1 MPSKRKTITSE
12 SQALYVG
19 PSPATGY
26 HFYRYSGGEKIKS
39 NDLSDNSL
47 IEQLFRVQSVSY
59 AANYNKVPVRQYGQI
74 DAIDMVSLTTP
85 TVDLEFTYLLNGFS
99 NERSLGFSVNQ
110 DHHATSG
117 ILTVEEEKNFFLKI
131 VEKGEDARDYID
143 FQNENVITLGF
154 GNMVI
159 ISYESSAAVGD
170 FASVSVGFEGQNM
183 LLNNGVSGDAI
194 PALDSH
200 GNQLND
206 IYYKLPTASGNPGTG
221 ELGISAFYHGDITMS
236 IRQSE
241 TGFLN
246 REIFQNNYNAP
257 GINLNNACIQGYNL
271 KFDID
276 REIIDCLGNRFSK
289 TRKSV
294 GAIEANLSVDVIV
307 SDLTTG
313 NLSDLLNC
321 KDEYDVS
328 IRLHQPYCCCNSLN
342 GYSNPTGRPV
352 LAQYFL
358 KSMNVDSIEITSNI
372 GNNKTATINFLGSV
386 GGTNPLSSRG
396 LYMYDPYFGVF
407 STGVFTIPESQI
419 LCAFINDSGFLDVV
433 GSGGYDPFDCYDVS
447 EDTDSVILDLHS
459 GWATI
464 WVTLENYVG
473 LQGVDDI
480 ELYEEGLFAHAA
492 NNGGSGFNGAYGVYA
507 NFSGGIGDD
516 NFEQYNTGEII
527 SGTSQFFGS
536 IPLSGGN
543 GWSGNWAIYDN
554 L

>member
-85 TVDLEFTYLLNGFS
+85 TINLEFTYLLNGFS
-99 NERSLGFSVNQ
+99 NERALGFSVNQ
-110 DHHATSG
+110 NNHATSG
-117 ILTVEEEKNFFLKI
+117 ILTAEEEKNFFLKI

-143 FQNENVITLGF
+143 FENENVITLGF

-159 ISYESSAAVGD
+159 TSYESSAAVGD
-170 FASVSVGFEGQNM
+170 FASVSVGFEGQNI

-194 PALDSH
+194 PALDKH

-206 IYYKLPTASGNPGTG
+206 VYYKLPTASGNPGTG
-221 ELGISAFYHGDITMS
+221 ELSVSAFYHGDITMS
-236 IRQSE
+236 IRESE

-246 REIFQNNYNAP
+246 REIFRNNYNSP
-257 GINLNNACIQGYNL
+257 GVNLNNACIQGYNL
-271 KFDID
+271 KFDIN

-294 GAIEANLSVDVIV
+294 GGIEANLSVDVV
-307 SDLTTG
+307 VNDLTTG

-321 KDEYDVS
+321 SDEYDVS
-328 IRLHQPYCCCNSLN
+328 IRLHKPYCCCNSLN
-342 GYSNPTGRPV
+342 GYSDPTGRLV

-358 KSMNVDSIEITSNI
+358 KSMSVDSIEITSDI